1 MRPTT
6 LRQIAAWCGGTVEP
20 EMEQVTVS
28 SLSHD
33 SRETRAGALFFAL
46 TGEHDGH
53 SYISA
58 AKAAGAAAAVVS
70 RAVDAELPLVMVE
83 DTRKALR
90 DIAAAYKETL
100 DCQTVAITGSVGK
113 TTTRTMVQAL
123 LSRKYRTCGTV
134 KNYNNDIGLPVT
146 LGLVEPDCQMLV
158 LEMGMNHFGEMR
170 QLTAIGRPDVV
181 IITNIGSM
189 HIENLGSREGIL
201 KAKLEIL
208 EGLQPG
214 GTCFFNGD
222 EPLLWDLRHGEKK
235 IQYFGLEN
243 QSCDLRAVDV
253 ELMENR
259 CRFHVRGM
267 GHDFPVELAVG
278 GLHNVH
284 NAMAAISVA
293 LFYGV
298 PETEIQ
304 AVMASYVN
312 TSRRQQTIHWGG
324 YTIIDDTYNA
334 GPESTEAALRVLKDT
349 SGQGESCKHI
359 AVLGDMLELGNH
371 ASGEHHRIGRV
382 AAYMADLLLTYGPLS
397 IHTVHG
403 ALTGGMGLRNAMNF
417 TSQEELLNV
426 LKSRAKPGD
435 VLLFKG
441 SHGMHM
447 EEILEKFMQEDEP
460 VGGF

>member
-1 MRPTT
+1 MKPIT
-6 LRQIAAWCGGTVEP
+6 LRQIAQWCGGTVEP
-20 EMEQVTVS
+20 EYQNVTVTG
-28 SLSHD
+28 LCHD
-33 SRETRAGALFFAL
+33 SREAEAGTLFFAL
-46 TGEHDGH
+46 AGEHDGH
-53 SYISA
+53 SYVPA
-58 AKAAGAAAAVVS
+58 AMAAGAAAAVVS
-70 RAVDAELPLVMVE
+70 RAVDVQLPLVVVE

-90 DIAAAYKETL
+90 EIAAAYKQTL
-100 DCQTVAITGSVGK
+100 GCKTVAITGSVGK
-113 TTTRTMVQAL
+113 TTTRTMVMAL
-123 LSRKYRTCGTV
+123 LEKSYRTCGTV

-146 LGLVEPDCQMLV
+146 IGKVSPDCQMLV

-170 QLTAIGRPDVV
+170 QLTAIGRPDTV

-222 EPLLWDLRHGEKK
+222 EPLLWNLREQNKNK
-235 IQYFGLEN
+235 TWYFGIEN
-243 QSCDLRAVDV
+243 PGCDIRAVDV
-253 ELMENR
+253 ELLENKS
-259 CRFHVRGM
+259 RFRVQGLGR
-267 GHDFPVELAVG
+267 DFPVELAVG
-278 GLHNVH
+278 GMHNVH
-284 NAMAAISVA
+284 NALAAISVA
-293 LFYGV
+293 LFYEV
-298 PETEIQ
+298 PVEKIQ
-304 AVMASYVN
+304 AAMAGYVN
-312 TSRRQQTIHWGG
+312 TSQRQQTIHYGG

-349 SGQGESCKHI
+349 SGEGAKPKHI

-371 ASGEHHRIGRV
+371 ASAEHYRIGRV
-382 AAYMADLLLTYGPLS
+382 AAYKSDLLLTYGPLS
-397 IHTVHG
+397 THTVQG
-403 ALTGGMGLRNAMNF
+403 ALTGGMSLRSAMNF

-447 EEILEKFMQEDEP
+447 EEILNRFMQDE
-460 VGGF
+460 

>member
-1 MRPTT
+1 MKPTT
-6 LRQIAAWCGGTVEP
+6 LRQIAQWCGGTVEP
-20 EMEQVTVS
+20 EFQNVTVN
-28 SLSHD
+28 SLCHD
-33 SRETRAGALFFAL
+33 SREIEAGALFFAL

-53 SYISA
+53 NYVSA

-70 RAVDAELPLVMVE
+70 RAVNVELPLVVVE

-100 DCQTVAITGSVGK
+100 PCKTVAITGSVGK
-113 TTTRTMVQAL
+113 TTTRTMIMAL
-123 LSRKYRTCGTV
+123 LEQSYRTCGTV

-146 LGLVEPDCQMLV
+146 IGKVHPDCQMLV

-170 QLTAIGRPDVV
+170 LLTSIGRPDTVL
-181 IITNIGSM
+181 ITNIGSM

-208 EGLQPG
+208 EGMHSG

-222 EPLLWDLRHGEKK
+222 EPLLWDLREKNQCK
-235 IQYFGLEN
+235 TWYFGIEN
-243 QSCDLRAVDV
+243 EHCDIRAVDV
-253 ELMENR
+253 QLLEGKSTFR
-259 CRFHVRGM
+259 VQGM
-267 GHDFPVELAVG
+267 GMDFPVELAVG

-284 NAMAAISVA
+284 NALGAISVA
-293 LFYGV
+293 MLYQV
-298 PETEIQ
+298 PVEKIQ
-304 AVMASYVN
+304 TAMKHYIN
-312 TSRRQQTIHWGG
+312 TSQRQQTIHWNG

-349 SGQGESCKHI
+349 SGGSPKAKHI

-371 ASGEHHRIGRV
+371 SSAEHYRIGRV
-382 AAYMADLLLTYGPLS
+382 AAYKADLVLTYGPLS
-397 IHTVHG
+397 GHTVQG
-403 ALTGGMGLRNAMNF
+403 AVTGGMSQRSAMNF
-417 TSQEELLNV
+417 LSQEELINV
-426 LKSRAKPGD
+426 LRSRARPGD

-447 EEILEKFMQEDEP
+447 ERILAEFMKDD
-460 VGGF
+460 